1 MLNTNELSQGEIRA
15 LARLKQIGGEQV
27 LGVIQKFADNETDRL
42 KKAGEIEVIYRLQ
55 GRSGAFEDLIVA
67 VNEAAKIDV

>member
-55 GRSGAFEDLIVA
+55 GRVRGSLRI
-67 VNEAAKIDV
+67 